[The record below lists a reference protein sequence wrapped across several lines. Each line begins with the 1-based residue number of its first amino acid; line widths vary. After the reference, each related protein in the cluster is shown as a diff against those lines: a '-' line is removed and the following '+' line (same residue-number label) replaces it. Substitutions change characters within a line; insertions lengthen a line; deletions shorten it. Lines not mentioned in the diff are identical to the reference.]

1 MIGPP
6 TEKVFKGYGVE
17 VNYHKLIAFD
27 VWFMSVPRCLPVGL
41 LNSSSVLCL
50 AGTPFYGPLSESF
63 KT

>member
-1 MIGPP
+1 
-6 TEKVFKGYGVE
+6 VE

-50 AGTPFYGPLSESF
+50 AATPFYGPLSESF
-63 KT
+63 KS